1 MLRGNA
7 FDERKPLEAIFYE
20 VTNLKLNEESRERR
34 DEYYLLTYWVLQS
47 LSLSTLHN
55 TKNSSQW
62 HHFINIVSVI
72 KILYQFREWSVSRFT
87 NTYLGYVRIFYRSS
101 ILQTIFDIWTLQ
113 ITRGR
118 INSSHYRKMLKEA
131 LHPFDSNLTQF
142 WRLPRMLIV
151 IHL

>member
-1 MLRGNA
+1 MHLTRENPWRLFFMGL
-7 FDERKPLEAIFYE
+7 P
-20 VTNLKLNEESRERR
+20 NLKLNEESRERR

-47 LSLSTLHN
+47 LSLSTVQFN
-55 TKNSSQW
+55 AKNSSQW
-62 HHFINIVSVI
+62 HHFINVVSVI
-72 KILYQFREWSVSRFT
+72 KILYQFREWSVSCFT
-87 NTYLGYVRIFYRSS
+87 NTYLGYVRMFYRSS

-118 INSSHYRKMLKEA
+118 INSSHYRKMLKVV